1 MNLYYFCLII
11 VHFLHNYLVPLY
23 LTTIAQKHDNFR
35 ITLLPDFTSNT
46 DKLQIYCIST
56 VYCFAVVDDML
67 LDTDS
72 INLYVQS

>member
-1 MNLYYFCLII
+1 MYL
-11 VHFLHNYLVPLY
+11 YLVQSYITLVPQLY
-23 LTTIAQKHDNFR
+23 HNTIAQKKHDNFR
-35 ITLLPDFTSNT
+35 ITLLPDFTSKT